1 MLNGSLSEAEEEDV
15 ANLLKFGVTEDYRVI
30 TCYLKPENYKDN
42 FTASQRKKM
51 EDIEKAI
58 LDIVPKEYA
67 YCNMNQVICIHK
79 ENRKE
84 GKLDLRKN
92 WKSSRE

>member
-67 YCNMNQVICIHK
+67 YCNMN
-79 ENRKE
+79 
-84 GKLDLRKN
+84 
-92 WKSSRE
+92 